1 MLAGKLKIEPGG
13 VPRQFQRN
21 EPAFKPI
28 DLATGGAAEQPQE
41 SQESQ
46 QRIQELERELA
57 LMKQMQAL
65 SQTQVPPV
73 QPIRTQVLPTQL
85 AAPVLPPQ
93 STALP
98 EDDDAEPRLHRYESG
113 CIVVQGG
120 VTLNLSLGA
129 PCGTAAGAPAA
140 RAPQPPVRVPISTQ
154 TLPNAA
160 TNPIG
165 LLAPLRSFSKAGACK
180 RAQAQRI
187 IRSSSTSVLVRAATM
202 APCAMRG
209 CTYTSSAVW
218 RPKGDRNSQA
228 APIIP
233 YASPHGGAWDGPGMS
248 GVL

>member
-120 VTLNLSLGA
+120 VTL
-129 PCGTAAGAPAA
+129 
-140 RAPQPPVRVPISTQ
+140 
-154 TLPNAA
+154 
-160 TNPIG
+160 
-165 LLAPLRSFSKAGACK
+165 K
-180 RAQAQRI
+180 
-187 IRSSSTSVLVRAATM
+187 VLVGRALRHCSQIASCWRAA
-202 APCAMRG
+202 APGSCADQH
-209 CTYTSSAVW
+209 SN
-218 RPKGDRNSQA
+218 PSQRRYESDW
-228 APIIP
+228 PP
-233 YASPHGGAWDGPGMS
+233 CPPPQFLQGGSM
-248 GVL
+248 